1 MRAIFKFVIAVGLLG
16 IAAFAI
22 YMVRQD
28 MNPLDLDDIKKAATS
43 SKAKLDKIP
52 KVLDGT
58 VDNLDQSVIYKRKDA
73 KGNWYY
79 TNEPPKEGEES
90 ETLIYRSDTNVLP
103 PLPDDNKSPKN
114 R

>member
-1 MRAIFKFVIAVGLLG
+1 MRAIIKFFIAIALLG
-16 IAAFAI
+16 IAAFAV

-28 MNPLDLDDIKKAATS
+28 MDPLNFDDVKKAATS
-43 SKAKLDKIP
+43 SRSTLEKLP

-73 KGNWYY
+73 NGNWYY

-90 ETLIYRSDTNVLP
+90 ETLLYRSDTNVLP
-103 PLPDDNKSPKN
+103 PLPDDNKSSKKP
-114 R
+114 

>member
-1 MRAIFKFVIAVGLLG
+1 MRVIIKFFVAVALLG

-22 YMVRQD
+22 YMVQQD
-28 MNPLDLDDIKKAATS
+28 MDPLNVDDIKDAATS
-43 SKAKLDKIP
+43 SKSTLKKLP

-58 VDNLDQSVIYKRKDA
+58 VDNLDESVIYKRKDA
-73 KGNWYY
+73 QGNWYY

-90 ETLIYRSDTNVLP
+90 ETLIYRSDTNVVP
-103 PLPDDNKSPKN
+103 PLPDDPKKT

>member
-1 MRAIFKFVIAVGLLG
+1 MKQIIKFLLTITLLG

-22 YMVRQD
+22 YMVQQD
-28 MNPLDLDDIKKAATS
+28 MDPLNVDDLKKAATS
-43 SKAKLDKIP
+43 SKSTLEKLP

-58 VDNLDQSVIYKRKDA
+58 VDNLNESVIYKRKDA

-90 ETLIYRSDTNVLP
+90 ESLIYRSDTNVLP
-103 PLPDDNKSPKN
+103 PLPQDNKKSK
-114 R
+114 